1 MLKLNSLL
9 SATDSGP
16 DQLLINPN
24 SKLNGLIPSNNFVV
38 SRTTEGAPLSFYGDD
53 AWDLAA
59 YKRTPIGTGT
69 INFCSWVGTKNRAT
83 EENILIFKW
92 LIIIVTYMP
101 GIDERRSHITVGS
114 IVSYASMLRAILKE
128 IENEEIKLLGVL
140 ESEKLI
146 AKYVTKIDGK
156 NLKLLSALLSRLMKL
171 GEEKTGIKPVGKKL
185 IASIRCLGREA
196 TSAYRQTA
204 VIPSRIYS
212 EIINSLISN
221 IDYIVAHQ
229 DKLLSFLEKTLRDK
243 CFGRYPTVQR
253 KYFSRYGR
261 TEYSPE
267 FKEAAAI
274 YGLSDLFK
282 AHSVTSLLGLCSFIK
297 LTQNQVKLLIHA
309 LSGMRKS
316 EAYSLRCDCL
326 VVDHSLSP
334 KITYLVG
341 HTTKFTS
348 RPKLVRWIV
357 SSQVIDGVELCK
369 KIAEVASKACGS
381 KADDSSR
388 SLFTNITPSTFSKDE
403 YDPTAVSNLEHS
415 NLRKTKA
422 LESFVEPI
430 KINAQD
436 RREMEFLMYGSNT
449 LSDKAFQVGENWKL
463 KTHQFRRSL
472 AFYVAQS
479 GLVSLPALK
488 HQLKHLTR
496 EMAIYYMQGA
506 GSQLNFFMENDETH
520 FIAELKKAK
529 PMADSL
535 AYIKKILCSD
545 EQLYGAA
552 GRHINRYEKP
562 NNSNAQTID
571 ILERQSIQNRFEKGE
586 IAYSETP
593 LGACLSSK
601 PCDKKAL
608 RAVSAC
614 IDCEKAV
621 IKREELSKTITQMEK
636 FLSTLDKTSIEYKF
650 ESSQLD
656 DLKRMARQIGGHDE

>member
-24 SKLNGLIPSNNFVV
+24 SKLNGLIPSNSFVV
-38 SRTTEGAPLSFYGDD
+38 SRTADGAPLSFYGDD
-53 AWDLAA
+53 AWDLAT
-59 YKRTPIGTGT
+59 YKRTPIGTGK
-69 INFCSWVGTKNRAT
+69 INFSSWVGAKNRAT

-101 GIDERRSHITVGS
+101 GVDERRSHITVGS
-114 IVSYASMLRAILKE
+114 IVGYANMLRAILKVVE
-128 IENEEIKLLGVL
+128 DEETKLLEVL

-146 AKYVTKIDGK
+146 AQYVTKIDAK
-156 NLKLLSALLSRLMKL
+156 HLKLLSALLNRIMKL
-171 GEEKTGIKPVGKKL
+171 GEEKTGIKPVGRKL
-185 IASIRCLGREA
+185 IASIRSLAREA
-196 TSAYRQTA
+196 DSNYRQTA

-212 EIINSLISN
+212 EVINSLISN
-221 IDYIVAHQ
+221 ISDIVTYQ
-229 DKLLSFLEKTLRDK
+229 DKLLSFLDNTLRNR
-243 CFGRYPTVQR
+243 CFGRESSLQR
-253 KYFSRYGR
+253 KYLPTYGR
-261 TEYSPE
+261 REYYPS
-267 FKEAAAI
+267 FKEAAAT
-274 YGLSDLFK
+274 YGLSNLFK
-282 AHSVTSLLGLCSFIK
+282 VYNVTSVLNLCSFIK
-297 LTQNQVKLLIHA
+297 VIQKQVKLLIHA
-309 LSGMRKS
+309 LSGMRRS
-316 EAYSLRCDCL
+316 EVYSLRYDCL
-326 VVDHSLSP
+326 VTDYSLSP
-334 KITYLVG
+334 EITYLVG

-348 RPKLVRWIV
+348 KPKLVRWIV
-357 SSQVIDGVELCK
+357 SNQVIEGVELCK
-369 KIAEVASKACGS
+369 KIADVAVKALGGTS
-381 KADDSSR
+381 DDSRR
-388 SLFTNITPSTFSKDE
+388 SLFTNITPSTFSRGE
-403 YDPTAVSNLEHS
+403 YDPVAISNLENS
-415 NLRKTKA
+415 NFWKSEA
-422 LESFVEPI
+422 WESIFKPI
-430 KINAQD
+430 KINSQD
-436 RREMEFLMYGSNT
+436 RREMEFLMYGSVT

-479 GLVSLPALK
+479 GLVSLPSLK

-506 GSQLNFFMENDETH
+506 GSQLSFFMENDETH
-520 FIAELKKAK
+520 FIAELKKIK

-535 AYIKKILCSD
+535 AYIKEILCSD

-562 NNSNAQTID
+562 NNSNVQTID
-571 ILERQSIQNRFEKGE
+571 ILERQSIQNRFERGE

-621 IKREELSKTITQMEK
+621 IKKEELGKTITQMEK
-636 FLSTLDKTSIEYKF
+636 FLSTLDTTSIEYKF
-650 ESSQLD
+650 EFSQLD
-656 DLKRMARQIGGHDE
+656 DLKRMARQIGGCDE